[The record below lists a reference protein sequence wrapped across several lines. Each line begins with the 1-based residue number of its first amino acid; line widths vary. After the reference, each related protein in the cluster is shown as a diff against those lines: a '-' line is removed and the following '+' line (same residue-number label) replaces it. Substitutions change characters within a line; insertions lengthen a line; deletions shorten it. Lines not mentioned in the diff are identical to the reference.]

1 MPHIKFKRIVRVG
14 IKKNLRPVDFNGHL
28 SMYMYIIYFSIS
40 YFVLDDRYTVIHVT
54 IYHTELVVYN
64 SSIGEQVYQITA
76 KWL

>member
-14 IKKNLRPVDFNGHL
+14 IKKNLGPVDFNGHL